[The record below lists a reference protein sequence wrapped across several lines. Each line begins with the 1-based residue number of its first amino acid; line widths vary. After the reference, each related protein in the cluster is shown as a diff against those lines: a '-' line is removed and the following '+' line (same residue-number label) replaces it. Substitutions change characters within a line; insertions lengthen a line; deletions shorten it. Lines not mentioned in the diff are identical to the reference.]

1 MNSLMQQAL
10 GHDWDK
16 LHPALQAHYQ
26 AAPNLDI
33 GHLDIEY
40 PTFMQ
45 PLLHLLH
52 RCGALLNRRG
62 RNVATRVTKH
72 MDGERQYWR
81 RAMTF
86 ADGQV
91 VQFNSYWVLAGG
103 NQLIEYVNPLLGL
116 QMAVHVEND
125 QLHYHG
131 VRFILKLGPLLLPI
145 PEWLA
150 LGHTSIVETGAA
162 DNHFAMDF
170 RLTHPLFGQI
180 FRYAGT
186 LQNRPALEAQT

>member
-1 MNSLMQQAL
+1 
-10 GHDWDK
+10 
-16 LHPALQAHYQ
+16 
-26 AAPNLDI
+26 
-33 GHLDIEY
+33 
-40 PTFMQ
+40 
-45 PLLHLLH
+45 
-52 RCGALLNRRG
+52 
-62 RNVATRVTKH
+62 
-72 MDGERQYWR
+72 
-81 RAMTF
+81 MTF
-86 ADGQV
+86 AAGQV
-91 VQFNSYWVLAGG
+91 VEFNSYWVRAGG
-103 NQLIEYVNPLLGL
+103 NLLIEYVNPLLGL